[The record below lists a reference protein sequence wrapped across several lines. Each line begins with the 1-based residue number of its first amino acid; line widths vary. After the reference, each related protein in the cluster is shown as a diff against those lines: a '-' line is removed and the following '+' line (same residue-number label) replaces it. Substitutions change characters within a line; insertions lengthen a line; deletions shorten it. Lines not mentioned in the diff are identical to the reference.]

1 MMPTAQAVN
10 LARCLVCG
18 MVSRMPNA
26 PAAACARCGAE
37 LHFRK
42 RRSIERTW
50 AYLVS
55 AYILYLPANVLP
67 IMHTESLVQRRDDT
81 IMSGILYLW
90 TVHNYVLATVV
101 FVASIMVPMVKLLT
115 LTVLVLSVKSPSRF
129 SRIARTKAYRV
140 VETIG
145 RWSMLD
151 VYVAALLTSLV
162 HQTAAL
168 IVIGPAAVPF
178 TAVVILTLLASRAF
192 DARLMWDSREEEFYE
207 TENARIRLE
216 KRGAAHG

>member
-26 PAAACARCGAE
+26 PAAACTRCGAE
-37 LHFRK
+37 LTFRK

-50 AYLVS
+50 AYLIA
-55 AYILYLPANVLP
+55 AYILYIPANVLP
-67 IMHTESLVQRRDDT
+67 IMHTESLIHQRNDT
-81 IMSGILYLW
+81 ILSGIIFLW
-90 TVHNYVLATVV
+90 TVNNYLLATVV
-101 FVASIMVPMVKLLT
+101 FVASIMVPLVKLIT
-115 LTVLVLSVKSPSRF
+115 LTTLVMSVKSPSRF
-129 SRIARTKAYRV
+129 SRMARTKAYRV

-162 HQTAAL
+162 HQSAAT
-168 IVIGPAAVPF
+168 IVVGPAAFPF
-178 TAVVILTLLASRAF
+178 TAVVILTLLASRSF
-192 DARLMWDSREEEFYE
+192 DARLMWDSREEEIYE
-207 TENARIRLE
+207 TETARMRID
-216 KRGAAHG
+216 KKNIAHG